1 MYLSS
6 IGSSTGI
13 CTLQADQNKVTTVEP
28 PLPVYYQQLNR
39 TLMNKLLVTF
49 SKAEATDGDRK
60 SVV

>member
-49 SKAEATDGDRK
+49 SKAEATDG
-60 SVV
+60 V